1 MYGNGVYFAAKA
13 SYSAKA
19 KYSPP
24 DSNGHKHMYLARVL
38 VGDYT
43 IGKQGYVVPPVKDL
57 NDLTN
62 TYHTVVDDVSR
73 PSIFVVFYD
82 WQCYPEYLITFQ

>member
-1 MYGNGVYFAAKA
+1 
-13 SYSAKA
+13 
-19 KYSPP
+19 
-24 DSNGHKHMYLARVL
+24 MYLARVL

-43 IGKQGYVVPPVKDL
+43 VGKQGIFTPPVKDPY
-57 NDLTN
+57 NVTD
-62 TYHTVVDDVSR
+62 TYDTVVDDASS